1 MLIHRPASAVQWAR
15 VFICPALGQCSRAVD
30 ATSGNGHDT
39 LFLAQ
44 NVGPGGHVYA
54 LDVQEEALEKT
65 RSRILSAGLAHRVS
79 LLLRGHQELDR
90 LLGEPVDAVM
100 FNLGYL
106 PGSDRSVTTRPDTT
120 REGIKASLK
129 ILKPGGRLSVVVYTG
144 HPGSREEAGVVA
156 GLLGTLDLKEFTV
169 QKMVFWNSR
178 GESPE
183 LYFVTRA
190 GGENGKTD

>member
-15 VFICPALGQCSRAVD
+15 VFIYPALGQGSRAVD

-65 RSRILSAGLAHRVS
+65 RSRIESAGLAHRVS
-79 LLLRGHQELDR
+79 LLRLGHQDLESLPGD
-90 LLGEPVDAVM
+90 PVDAVM

-106 PGSDRSVTTRPDTT
+106 PGSDRSVITMPDTT
-120 REGIKASLK
+120 RDGIKAALK
-129 ILKPGGRLSVVVYTG
+129 ILKPGGRLSVVAYTG
-144 HPGSREEAGVVA
+144 HPGSLEEAGVVA
-156 GLLGTLDLKEFTV
+156 GLMGSLDLKEFNV
-169 QKMVFWNSR
+169 QKMVFWNSP

-190 GGENGKTD
+190 GGENG